1 MRVVLCVSNE
11 RNAHSVQQVDRQQT
25 DFAEKLSKVQNDAGM
40 VCGHCEN
47 FARSHDKDSVERLQ
61 QLPSF
66 LFSEIRRTGIFFVII
81 YLAE

>member
-40 VCGHCEN
+40 VCGYCEN